1 MARERECVGGL
12 LRLGVPKLRG
22 SPTSVVD
29 HFRPIQR
36 GFAMSGYPR
45 NRTSGP
51 LLFMSTRPRV
61 QPYPLCIAGEPNA
74 LLVALPTSGDLFVC
88 AKQLLGEANE
98 ERVTQHGPLPWRAFR
113 VGGKKLVDPP

>member
-1 MARERECVGGL
+1 M
-12 LRLGVPKLRG
+12 
-22 SPTSVVD
+22 SV
-29 HFRPIQR
+29 
-36 GFAMSGYPR
+36 YPR
-45 NRTSGP
+45 KRTSGP